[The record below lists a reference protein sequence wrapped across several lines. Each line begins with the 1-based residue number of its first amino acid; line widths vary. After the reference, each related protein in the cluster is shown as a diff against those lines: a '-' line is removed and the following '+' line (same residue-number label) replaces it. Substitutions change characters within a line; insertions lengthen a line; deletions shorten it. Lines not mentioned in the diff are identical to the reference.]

1 MLHNTARSTEEFST
15 DNLNLAAWLWHNG
28 FIPEAVPTADPRKV
42 NFRFVSS
49 AELDEAVVA
58 FLRGEAR
65 INPASYELLKSQLH
79 QQIRAVLD
87 RGAR

>member
-1 MLHNTARSTEEFST
+1 MNQQTKRSTEEFST

-28 FIPEAVPTADPRKV
+28 FVPEAVPTTDPRKV

-49 AELDEAVVA
+49 TELDTAVVA

-65 INPASYELLKSQLH
+65 INPASYELLKGQLH
-79 QQIRAVLD
+79 QQIRTVLQGG
-87 RGAR
+87 RR